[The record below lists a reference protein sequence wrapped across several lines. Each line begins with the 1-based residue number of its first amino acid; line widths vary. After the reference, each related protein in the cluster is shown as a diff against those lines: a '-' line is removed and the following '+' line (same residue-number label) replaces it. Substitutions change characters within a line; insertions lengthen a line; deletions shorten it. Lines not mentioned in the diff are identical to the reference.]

1 MHNAHLK
8 FLTAD
13 NMIKYLVVASYL
25 LLAFLLLPISLALLC
40 AYLLYPVVQFFYK
53 KFHLPI
59 VISITL
65 TTALCFFI
73 IYQLSAIL
81 FQSLLTLIPYFK
93 MHLDTFS
100 TEYADVVFFPLLLE
114 KSFSFIDSIMMSLV
128 SIAQHTFG
136 YLFEFFIFL
145 IVFYFSLFESRKNRL
160 WFFIYVPKK
169 YRAEWQHYFKRALHI
184 FSYFLF
190 VTLQLFIMTFVLL
203 SIGFYLLGF
212 ESPISKAL
220 LISFADALPFFGI
233 GIFLIPLM
241 IYFYIVGQKGLAIAL
256 IALYLF
262 IQLSRQL
269 VESIVW
275 ASTFQLR
282 MVHSFVISAA
292 SILLFGVYGILLSP
306 FFLLIAVKI
315 SEKSIFAR

>member
-8 FLTAD
+8 FLTVESI
-13 NMIKYLVVASYL
+13 IKYLIIASYL
-25 LLAFLLLPISLALLC
+25 LLSFLLLPISLALLC
-40 AYLLYPVVQFFYK
+40 AYLLYPVVQLFYK

-59 VISITL
+59 IISITL
-65 TTALCFFI
+65 TTVLCLVI
-73 IYQLSAIL
+73 VYQVSAIL

-93 MHLDTFS
+93 MHLDAFS
-100 TEYADVVFFPLLLE
+100 EQYADLLFFPLLLE
-114 KSFSFIDSIMMSLV
+114 KSFSFIDSIMMTLV

-169 YRAEWQHYFKRALHI
+169 YRTEWQHYFKRALHI

-190 VTLQLFIMTFVLL
+190 VSLQLFIMTFVLL
-203 SIGFYLLGF
+203 SVGFYLLRF
-212 ESPISKAL
+212 ENPISKAL

-233 GIFLIPLM
+233 GIFLIPLI
-241 IYFYIVGQKGLAIAL
+241 IYFFIIGQKWLSIAL

-306 FFLLIAVKI
+306 FFLLIAVKMR
-315 SEKSIFAR
+315 EKSIFAR

>member
-1 MHNAHLK
+1 MYNTQFK
-8 FLTAD
+8 FFTSENL
-13 NMIKYLVVASYL
+13 IKYAVALGYIVIL
-25 LLAFLLLPISLALLC
+25 FLLLPISLALLC
-40 AYLLYPVVQFFYK
+40 AYILYPIVHFFYK
-53 KFHLPI
+53 KIRLPI
-59 VISITL
+59 IISILL
-65 TTALCFFI
+65 TTVLCFTI
-73 IYQLSAIL
+73 IYQVAAIL

-100 TEYADVVFFPLLLE
+100 EQYADLLFFPLLLE
-114 KSFSFIDSIMMSLV
+114 KSFSFIDSIMMTLV

-136 YLFEFFIFL
+136 YIFEFFIFL

-169 YRAEWQHYFKRALHI
+169 YRTEWQHYFKRALHI

-190 VTLQLFIMTFVLL
+190 VSLQLFIMTFVLL

-212 ESPISKAL
+212 ENPISKAL
-220 LISFADALPFFGI
+220 LISIADALPFFGI
-233 GIFLIPLM
+233 GLFLIPLT
-241 IYFYIVGQKGLAIAL
+241 IYFFIIGQNWLAIAL

-282 MVHSFVISAA
+282 MVHSFLISAA

-315 SEKSIFAR
+315 SEKPIFAR

>member
-1 MHNAHLK
+1 MHHTHLK
-8 FLTAD
+8 FLTT
-13 NMIKYLVVASYL
+13 NNIIKYLIVVSYL

-40 AYLLYPVVQFFYK
+40 AYLLYPIVQFFHK
-53 KFHLPI
+53 KLHLPI
-59 VISITL
+59 IISITL
-65 TTALCFFI
+65 TTALCFAI

-81 FQSLLTLIPYFK
+81 FQSLLTLIPHFK
-93 MHLDTFS
+93 THLDTFS
-100 TEYADVVFFPLLLE
+100 TQYADLLFFPLLLE
-114 KSFSFIDSIMMSLV
+114 KSFSFIDSIMMTLV

-145 IVFYFSLFESRKNRL
+145 LVFYFSLFESRKNRL
-160 WFFIYVPKK
+160 WFFVYVPKK

-190 VTLQLFIMTFVLL
+190 VSLQLFIMTFVLL
-203 SIGFYLLGF
+203 SIGFYFLGF
-212 ESPISKAL
+212 ENPISKAL
-220 LISFADALPFFGI
+220 LISIADALPFFGI
-233 GIFLIPLM
+233 GIFLIPLI
-241 IYFYIVGQKGLAIAL
+241 IYFFIIGQKWLSISL

-292 SILLFGVYGILLSP
+292 SILLFGIYGILLSP
-306 FFLLIAVKI
+306 FLLLIAVKI